1 MKILIKDKTYI
12 LNSKEDID
20 KIIEKLNSFNGE
32 IWVEYTEESKICI
45 LLNATRIYLM
55 YLNDDSSFVVLDK
68 NIDDFNLTEE
78 FILSNGQID
87 EYPLYQTISRKR
99 LNEIIDMFIKKQDKF
114 IESFE
119 WLRIICYLISA
130 KFKKHFPIS

>member
-119 WLRIICYLISA
+119 WLE
-130 KFKKHFPIS
+130 